1 MASKSKR
8 NQAKFKWTKELI
20 FLIVF
25 VVGLIIITVV
35 LAIPS
40 SSTKNL
46 NKYNEAITAYNTAN
60 STSYTTLTKDNVYE
74 EIDGNY
80 DNQVESLVKLAKS
93 DKYTYVFYG
102 ALDNPTFLEQLSNVN
117 TYAKN
122 YEIEKV
128 YIFLANYV
136 KGAEANSET
145 STSTYNT
152 KLKEYNKQ
160 INEGIDKDCKEFDMA
175 TYPAL
180 LAFKDGKLVYNTQ
193 IDTKAEYT
201 WNQYINKV
209 FGLEKLK

>member
-40 SSTKNL
+40 KSSKNL

-136 KGAEANSET
+136 KDAEANSET